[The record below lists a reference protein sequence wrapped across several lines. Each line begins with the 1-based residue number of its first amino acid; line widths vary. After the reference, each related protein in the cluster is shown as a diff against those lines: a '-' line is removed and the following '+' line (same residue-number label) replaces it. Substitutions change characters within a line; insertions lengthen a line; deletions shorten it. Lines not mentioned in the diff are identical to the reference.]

1 LQAFAA
7 LSLAGARAVTLSIG
21 QFGASIPIDHFVRQ
35 TGANAADI
43 VAGLANPFARAGTAG
58 ARHQSVQPQQR
69 PPPAIRRCGRW

>member
-7 LSLAGARAVTLSIG
+7 LSLAGARAVTLSVG

-35 TGANAADI
+35 TGATAADI
-43 VAGLANPFARAGTAG
+43 VAG
-58 ARHQSVQPQQR
+58 QSVQPQQR